1 MRAVH
6 PFFVLLVSARHGHCC
21 HTQADGQGRRRDS
34 HRLPCG
40 RSRLFLWRRRGGI
53 HHRSIESQATGS
65 MSASNGTSQ
74 IWVVHHGQPKVAVV
88 QQSISSCSVR
98 LRSSFR
104 EAPSGRTG
112 AVGGE
117 PFSAALLHVGRPMTH
132 GPVGALALLHLLGM
146 HTEHMCAARAARE
159 RRHRRQVPRSG
170 VFCAA
175 AVAVPIAV
183 LQQHAQSRA
192 AGAAWEPLA
201 AGRRLLTL
209 ISVSRHA
216 GVTAWAN
223 GKAYSSHRPACCR
236 DCVHVLSTVPET
248 PPIVSPESAD
258 SCMKK

>member
-1 MRAVH
+1 MATAAAPKLTDKGGEEIRIGCRVAEADFSYGDGAVESITV
-6 PFFVLLVSARHGHCC
+6 PITGDGFNVGIKWD
-21 HTQADGQGRRRDS
+21 TQELGGP
-34 HRLPCG
+34 PC
-40 RSRLFLWRRRGGI
+40 
-53 HHRSIESQATGS
+53 
-65 MSASNGTSQ
+65 
-74 IWVVHHGQPKVAVV
+74 QPKVAVV

-170 VFCAA
+170 VVCAA

-183 LQQHAQSRA
+183 LQQHAQSA
-192 AGAAWEPLA
+192 LLEPH
-201 AGRRLLTL
+201 GSHWRR
-209 ISVSRHA
+209 V
-216 GVTAWAN
+216 G
-223 GKAYSSHRPACCR
+223 GF
-236 DCVHVLSTVPET
+236 
-248 PPIVSPESAD
+248 
-258 SCMKK
+258 